1 MNKNWIFIILSGIIE
16 VLWAIG
22 LKYANVFMDWILVS
36 ALICLSFFLLS
47 QAIRKVPVATA
58 YAVFTGIGTAGTV
71 LVGMFYF
78 NETFSWSKIFFI
90 IILLTGILG
99 LKLVTSES
107 NEKGEN

>member
-1 MNKNWIFIILSGIIE
+1 MNRNWILIILAGIIE

-22 LKYANVFMDWILVS
+22 LKYSNSLTDWIAVG

-47 QAIRKVPVATA
+47 QAIKKIPVATV

-71 LVGMFYF
+71 LVGMAYF
-78 NETFSWSKIFFI
+78 NEAFSWSKIFFL

-107 NEKGEN
+107 EGKGDN

>member
-1 MNKNWIFIILSGIIE
+1 MNRNWIFIILAGIIE

-22 LKYANVFMDWILVS
+22 LKYSNSLIDWIVVG
-36 ALICLSFFLLS
+36 ALICLSFFLLF
-47 QAIRKVPVATA
+47 QATKKVPVATV

-78 NETFSWSKIFFI
+78 NEAFSWSKIFFI

-99 LKLVTSES
+99 LKFVTSES
-107 NEKGEN
+107 DKKGEN

>member
-1 MNKNWIFIILSGIIE
+1 MNKNWIFIILAGIIE

-22 LKYANVFMDWILVS
+22 LKYSNSIIDWIVV
-36 ALICLSFFLLS
+36 AILITISFFLLS
-47 QAIRKVPVATA
+47 QAIKKVPVATV

-71 LVGMFYF
+71 LVGMAYF
-78 NETFSWSKIFFI
+78 NEVFSWSKIFFL
-90 IILLTGILG
+90 IILLVGILG

>member
-1 MNKNWIFIILSGIIE
+1 MNKNWIFLIISGIIE

-22 LKYANVFMDWILVS
+22 LKYSNGLMAWIVVG
-36 ALICLSFFLLS
+36 ALIIISFLLLS
-47 QAIRKVPVATA
+47 HATKKVPVATV

-71 LVGMFYF
+71 LVGMAYF
-78 NETFSWSKIFFI
+78 NEAFSWSKIFFL

-107 NEKGEN
+107 EGKGDN

>member
-1 MNKNWIFIILSGIIE
+1 MNKNWIFIILAGIIE

-22 LKYANVFMDWILVS
+22 LKYSNGLMAWIIVG
-36 ALICLSFFLLS
+36 ALIIVSFFLLS
-47 QAIRKVPVATA
+47 QATKKVPVATV

-71 LVGMFYF
+71 LVGMAYF
-78 NETFSWSKIFFI
+78 NEAFSWNKIFFL

-107 NEKGEN
+107 SEKGEN